1 MELLTGKNMS
11 VLDEHIEIPF
21 EKLLLSLGWLQVW
34 DRNYFSYHGHDAES
48 RYYSIY
54 FYPKGTCLTYADT
67 GHRKHG
73 SRVLR
78 KDLWVVQYQ
87 PKCNSFGLPWYST
100 DMKYIRMQREDICM
114 LMNDLTKRT
123 FNPKNYKCIK
133 LRC

>member
-1 MELLTGKNMS
+1 MS
-11 VLDEHIEIPF
+11 LLDEHIEIPF
-21 EKLLLSLGWLQVW
+21 EKLLKSLGWLAVW
-34 DRNYFSYHGHDAES
+34 DKDYFTYRGYDVES

-54 FYPKGTCLTYADT
+54 FHPKGSRITYTDT
-67 GHRKHG
+67 GQHKLR
-73 SRVLR
+73 SRVIR

-87 PKCNSFGLPWYST
+87 PKYNRLGLPWYSY

-133 LRC
+133 I